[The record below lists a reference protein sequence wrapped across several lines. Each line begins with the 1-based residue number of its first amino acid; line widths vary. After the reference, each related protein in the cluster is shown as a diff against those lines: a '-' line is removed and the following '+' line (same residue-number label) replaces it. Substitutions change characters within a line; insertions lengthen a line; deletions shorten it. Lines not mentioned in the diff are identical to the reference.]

1 MKKSLFKRAISAA
14 VSVPLALTQCV
25 LPAIAAEPA
34 VNASASNNATDITI
48 GTFTDV
54 AVESTPDF
62 NGATGVYTQESTWYK
77 TVNTAFMS
85 LENDVVFDVEQE
97 QLDSMFAKVI
107 DKAGSYAKEVEMI
120 LNNIKDVKAT
130 ANSEGKIVVTAK
142 LMDISSSIEELCEEE
157 VNKAIDEIKAKYDGQ
172 YTGALDDFAFECPAI
187 EGTLT
192 ATVDMSEVATSKGGK
207 VTYELSN
214 ADGTFKGI
222 DAIVDYVNDKFEEI
236 KDEINKEI
244 NKLLADAKGKLDEAQ
259 KQVDDAQLKLNEK
272 KAQLANA
279 EKEVSLKEA
288 ECKEAENE
296 IAEIEEEIANA
307 PAGADTSDAEAKLA
321 DAKKKLADAEK
332 KIAEVKAQIVDY
344 NKQADD
350 AQKQLDDAN
359 EKLVQAKADF
369 EKAGGTASE
378 KVDAYFADFESKI
391 DEILEKIDELKSES
405 KTFKGKDVNEV
416 LAQIADTKTDKE
428 LLNKLIAKMP
438 ASIEAVKNNAT
449 ANAYFDKAVNKAN
462 EILADT
468 DYAVAVTL
476 ADACE
481 FAEGLSNVVVS
492 YESGVATFTATFEDD
507 QYDELV
513 KEYENTLAITS
524 SVKKIEATIDI
535 EAMYKGDGEFK
546 INSITR
552 EFTANAVTTTTTP
565 ATTTTEEVVTTTAEP
580 GTTTEEVVTTTVEP
594 GTTAEPGTTTEEVV
608 TTTAEPGT
616 TTEEVVTTT
625 AEPGTTTE
633 EVVTTTAEPGTTTGD
648 IVTTTAEP
656 GTTTGDIVTTTA
668 EPGTTTA
675 ESGTTT
681 EEVVTTTAEPGTTTG
696 DVITT
701 TVEPG
706 TTGPIVT
713 TPQVFDF
720 NDCYINTQNGVDGFE
735 ATEGYYFS
743 HDTNSFNKAQIKKL
757 VVTAVAKNGQE
768 IPGVNLLDEADM
780 IAKLGGVIDYSFG
793 TQTPK
798 SVFDPAKG
806 NKYAV
811 NVYVGSGEDMIE
823 LSDEN
828 VIPFTVD
835 AYIGVKGDVTLDNN
849 VDALDASRVLSYYAR
864 ASVNTSD
871 ANIEMLPGKNGDQ
884 FIENLVCFLGDVSED
899 EYSVDNWKKTEVDRR
914 DDINASD
921 ASLILAYYAR
931 SSTSKDV
938 TWADVV
944 KKA

>member
-34 VNASASNNATDITI
+34 VNASASNNATNITI

-157 VNKAIDEIKAKYDGQ
+157 VNKAIDEIKAKYDGE
-172 YTGALDDFAFECPAI
+172 YTGSLDEFAFDCPAI

-192 ATVDMSEVATSKGGK
+192 ATVDMSEIATSKGGK

-214 ADGTFKGI
+214 AEGTFKGI
-222 DAIVDYVNDKFEEI
+222 DAIVGYVNDKFEEI

-244 NKLLADAKGKLDEAQ
+244 NKLLADAKSKLDEAQ
-259 KQVDDAQLKLNEK
+259 KQVDDAQLELNKANDKLAEAK
-272 KAQLANA
+272 DEVLA
-279 EKEVSLKEA
+279 KEA
-288 ECKEAENE
+288 EIAEAE
-296 IAEIEEEIANA
+296 AEVAELEEEIKNA
-307 PAGADTSDAEAKLA
+307 PAGADTTEAEKKLKDAKNKIA
-321 DAKKKLADAEK
+321 DAQD
-332 KIAEVKAQIVDY
+332 KIAEVKNQIADY
-344 NKQADD
+344 EKQAEK
-350 AQKQLDDAN
+350 AQKDLDT
-359 EKLVQAKADF
+359 AKETLAAAKTDF

-378 KVDAYFADFESKI
+378 KVDVYFAGFESKI
-391 DEILEKIDELKSES
+391 DAILEKIDELKSES
-405 KTFKGKDVNEV
+405 KIFKGKDVNEV

-580 GTTTEEVVTTTVEP
+580 GTTTEEVVTTT
-594 GTTAEPGTTTEEVV
+594 AEPGTTT
-608 TTTAEPGT
+608 GDI
-616 TTEEVVTTT
+616 
-625 AEPGTTTE
+625 
-633 EVVTTTAEPGTTTGD
+633 VTTTAEPGTTTGD

-668 EPGTTTA
+668 EPGTTTGDIVTTTA
-675 ESGTTT
+675 EPGTTT
-681 EEVVTTTAEPGTTTG
+681 GDIVTTTVEPGTTTAEPGTTTGDIVTTTAEPGTTTG

-780 IAKLGGVIDYSFG
+780 IAKLGGVIEYSFG

-871 ANIEMLPGKNGDQ
+871 ANIEMLPGKNDDQ

-921 ASLILAYYAR
+921 ASWILAYYAR

-944 KKA
+944 KKAEA

>member
-54 AVESTPDF
+54 DVESTPDF

-172 YTGALDDFAFECPAI
+172 YTGELDDFAFECPAI

-236 KDEINKEI
+236 KGEIN
-244 NKLLADAKGKLDEAQ
+244 NEAQ
-259 KQVDDAQLKLNEK
+259 KQVDDAQLELNKANDKLAEAK
-272 KAQLANA
+272 DEVLA
-279 EKEVSLKEA
+279 KEA
-288 ECKEAENE
+288 EIAEAE
-296 IAEIEEEIANA
+296 AEVAELEEEIKNA
-307 PAGADTSDAEAKLA
+307 PAGADTTEAEKKLKDAKNKIA
-321 DAKKKLADAEK
+321 DAQD
-332 KIAEVKAQIVDY
+332 KIAEVKNQIADY
-344 NKQADD
+344 EKQAEK
-350 AQKQLDDAN
+350 AQKDLDT
-359 EKLVQAKADF
+359 AKETLAAAKTDF

-378 KVDAYFADFESKI
+378 KVDAYFAGFESKI
-391 DEILEKIDELKSES
+391 DSILEKIDELKSES

-580 GTTTEEVVTTTVEP
+580 GTTTEEVVTTT
-594 GTTAEPGTTTEEVV
+594 AEPGTTTEEVV
-608 TTTAEPGT
+608 TTTAEP
-616 TTEEVVTTT
+616 
-625 AEPGTTTE
+625 ATTTE

-668 EPGTTTA
+668 EPGTTT
-675 ESGTTT
+675 GDI
-681 EEVVTTTAEPGTTTG
+681 VTTTAEPGTTTA
-696 DVITT
+696 
-701 TVEPG
+701 EPG
-706 TTGPIVT
+706 TTTPIDGTTTTPVDGTTTTPIVT

-780 IAKLGGVIDYSFG
+780 IAKLGGVIDYGFG
-793 TQTPK
+793 TQTPN
-798 SVFDPAKG
+798 SVFDRAKG

-811 NVYVGSGEDMIE
+811 NVYVGSGENMIE
-823 LSDEN
+823 LSNEN

-835 AYIGVKGDVTLDNN
+835 AYIGVKGDVTLDNE
-849 VDALDASRVLSYYAR
+849 VDSLDASRVLSYYT
-864 ASVNTSD
+864 NTSINVSG
-871 ANIEMLPGKNGDQ
+871 ANIEMLPGKNDDQ
-884 FIENLVCFLGDVSED
+884 FIENLVCFLGDINED
-899 EYSVDNWKKTEVDRR
+899 EYSADNWKKIEADRTL
-914 DDINASD
+914 NASD
-921 ASLILAYYAR
+921 ASWILAYYAQ
-931 SSTSKDV
+931 TSIGKPKDIT
-938 TWADVV
+938 TWNYVLG
-944 KKA
+944 K

>member
-54 AVESTPDF
+54 DVESTPDF

-172 YTGALDDFAFECPAI
+172 YTGELDDFAFECPAI

-236 KDEINKEI
+236 KGEINKEV

-259 KQVDDAQLKLNEK
+259 KQVDGAQLELNKANDKLAEAK
-272 KAQLANA
+272 DEVLA
-279 EKEVSLKEA
+279 KEA
-288 ECKEAENE
+288 EIADAEAEV
-296 IAEIEEEIANA
+296 AELEEEIKNA
-307 PAGADTSDAEAKLA
+307 PAGADTTEAEKKLKDAKNKIA
-321 DAKKKLADAEK
+321 DAQD
-332 KIAEVKAQIVDY
+332 KIAEVKNQIADY
-344 NKQADD
+344 EKQAEK
-350 AQKQLDDAN
+350 AQKDLDT
-359 EKLVQAKADF
+359 AKETLAAAKTDF

-378 KVDAYFADFESKI
+378 KVDAYFAGFESKI

-438 ASIEAVKNNAT
+438 ASIEVVKNNAT

-565 ATTTTEEVVTTTAEP
+565 ATTTEEVVTTTAEP
-580 GTTTEEVVTTTVEP
+580 GTTTEEVVTTTV
-594 GTTAEPGTTTEEVV
+594 EPGTTTEEVV

-701 TVEPG
+701 TVQPG

-713 TPQVFDF
+713 QEFDF
-720 NDCYINTQNGVDGFE
+720 NDCYIDTQNGVDGFE

-743 HDTNSFNKAQIKKL
+743 HDTNSFNKDQIKKL
-757 VVTAVAKNGQE
+757 VVTVITKNGQK
-768 IPGVNLLDEADM
+768 IQGVNLLDEADM
-780 IAKLGGVIDYSFG
+780 DTKLGTGNRIIPSFG

-798 SVFDPAKG
+798 SVFAADKG

-811 NVYVGSGEDMIE
+811 NVYVGSGEKMIE

-828 VIPFTVD
+828 VNPFTVD
-835 AYIGVKGDVTLDNN
+835 AYIGVKGDVTLDNDVN
-849 VDALDASRVLSYYAR
+849 SLDASRVLSYYT
-864 ASVNTSD
+864 NTSINVSG
-871 ANIEMLPGKNGDQ
+871 ANIEMFPGKNDDQ
-884 FIENLVCFLGDVSED
+884 FIENLVCFLGDINED
-899 EYSVDNWKKTEVDRR
+899 EYSADNWKKIEADRTL
-914 DDINASD
+914 NASD
-921 ASLILAYYAR
+921 ASWILAYYAQ
-931 SSTSKDV
+931 TSIGKPKDIT
-938 TWADVV
+938 TWNLVLG
-944 KKA
+944 K